1 MNNTENIKSYLIEFA
16 EGRVGV
22 PEFLEYCKKNPEV
35 LDYLT
40 NIADPTFKTG
50 IVHKKIGEDGW
61 PQYISEELPFNAKLF
76 IDEQTK
82 RERSTLAKHLNIHHL
97 FSSVLIT
104 AFPNDNIV
112 MDETLS
118 EKFGFMLDACP
129 EYIGGEE
136 VDEILEN
143 LLESI
148 PEGLSKTKKVK
159 LYKEQVKAMFHIEKN
174 KYPRWVQS
182 AEWPLGQ
189 NNKPMRF
196 IEHNRKKGKEYAMMM
211 YTEFCFED
219 IETGEQRVFEQF
231 T

>member
-16 EGRVGV
+16 EGRVSV
-22 PEFLEYCKKNPEV
+22 PEFLEYCEKNPEV

-40 NIADPTFKTG
+40 NIADPKFKTT
-50 IVHKKIGEDGW
+50 IVHKEIGDNGW
-61 PQYISEELPFNAKLF
+61 PQYIPEELPFNAKLF

-82 RERSTLAKHLNIHHL
+82 GERSTLAKHLNIHHL
-97 FSSVLIT
+97 FSNVLIT

-118 EKFGFMLDACP
+118 EKFDFMLDACP

-136 VDEILEN
+136 VEGILEN

-148 PEGLSKTKKVK
+148 PAELSKTKKIK

-174 KYPRWVQS
+174 KYPRWVQE

-189 NNKPMRF
+189 SNKPMRF
-196 IEHNRKKGKEYAMMM
+196 IEQKRKKGKAYAIMM
-211 YTEFCFED
+211 YTEFWFED
-219 IETGEQRVFEQF
+219 VETGEQRVVEQF